1 MTTPQ
6 DDTSVAS
13 DTSDTSD
20 AITAITAIAQAA
32 AALQQSRSTRR
43 SLAPISASYGLQVL
57 EAADALAEINT
68 RARLAEGRR
77 SVGKK
82 VGLTAKA
89 VQQQLGV
96 DQPDFGMLFDDM
108 EYLDGQEV
116 AAVRL
121 IQPKVEAEV
130 AFVMGRDVMGTAP
143 SWAEFLAC
151 VACAL
156 PAIEIV
162 DSAITAWKIGH
173 VDTVADNASS
183 GLYVLGDQPVA
194 MGTQSLGGIGMTM
207 SKNGKV
213 VAVAVAVGAAGLGHL
228 LRAAC
233 WLVRTMAARQHGL
246 RAGEVILSGALG
258 PMLPAAAGALVRA
271 DLGALGRVSFR
282 MVGCACTR
290 FTSPT

>member
-6 DDTSVAS
+6 DHAS
-13 DTSDTSD
+13 AASA
-20 AITAITAIAQAA
+20 AITTITEAA
-32 AALQQSRSTRR
+32 AALRQARSTRR
-43 SLAPISASYGLQVL
+43 SIAPISATYGLQGA
-57 EAADALAEINT
+57 EAAYAVAEINT
-68 RARLAEGRR
+68 KLRLAEGRR
-77 SVGKK
+77 VVGKK

-108 EYLDGQEV
+108 EYLDGQDV
-116 AAVRL
+116 PAARL

-130 AFVMGRDVMGTAP
+130 AFVMGKDVPGAAP

-151 VACAL
+151 VAYAL

-162 DSAITAWKIGH
+162 DSAITDWKIGL

-194 MGTQSLGGIGMTM
+194 MGTLSLGGIGMTM
-207 SKNGKV
+207 SKNGQV
-213 VAVAVAVGAAGLGHL
+213 VAVGTGAACLGHP
-228 LRAAC
+228 LRAAY
-233 WLVRTMAARQHGL
+233 WLARTMAARQQGL

-258 PMLPAAAGALVRA
+258 PMLPAAAGDLVRA
-271 DLGALGRVSFR
+271 DLGALGSVSFR
-282 MVGCACTR
+282 MAG
-290 FTSPT
+290 